1 MLQSAKLV
9 VATIDPFKIDEVL
22 EALRDVGAQAPT
34 VTEARSYRRRGR
46 TEIYRGVEYTPEFV
60 RMLRV
65 EVDAPS
71 GKVDQ
76 VIDAIVKATGP
87 SQTGDEWIDVYCV
100 ERHAP
105 LRLVD
110 KDRPPPL
117 RAA

>member
-9 VATIDPFKIDEVL
+9 VATIHPFKLDEVL
-22 EALRDVGAQAPT
+22 EALRNVGAQPPT
-34 VTEARSYRRRGR
+34 VTEARSYKQRGR
-46 TEIYRGVEYTPEFV
+46 TEIYRGAEYTPEFV
-60 RMLRV
+60 AMLRV
-65 EVDAPS
+65 EVDAPG

-76 VIDAIVKATGP
+76 VIEAIAKATGP
-87 SQTGDEWIDVYCV
+87 SETGDEWIDVCSV

-110 KDRPPPL
+110 KDRTPPL